1 MSKTSDFL
9 VVGDDRVVHAGDS
22 LSAAAI
28 IAGDSPGTAVF
39 QRVEIGDGKEEMA
52 RFDQTIREIDAEA
65 TAVRRHPLRVQRTL
79 GLFTLEIPNFWAFRP
94 KSPDSTPPSTAA
106 GLPVAELG
114 KLAIMLN
121 AGEWTAQKR
130 TWAAVTEGGALLLLP
145 CSAEARPTDPTAFLP
160 GTRLAERDEAKSLA
174 IEENRDRLAVS
185 HVPKQWTVALRPL
198 SAFVE

>member
-1 MSKTSDFL
+1 MQRLERKL
-9 VVGDDRVVHAGDS
+9 
-22 LSAAAI
+22 AA
-28 IAGDSPGTAVF
+28 D
-39 QRVEIGDGKEEMA
+39 
-52 RFDQTIREIDAEA
+52 DAEA
-65 TAVRRHPLRVQRTL
+65 EEIRRHPARVQRTL

-130 TWAAVTEGGALLLLP
+130 TWAAVTESGSLLLLP
-145 CSAEARPTDPTAFLP
+145 CSAEARPSDPTAFLP

-174 IEENRDRLAVS
+174 IEENRERLAVS

-198 SAFVE
+198 SSFVE